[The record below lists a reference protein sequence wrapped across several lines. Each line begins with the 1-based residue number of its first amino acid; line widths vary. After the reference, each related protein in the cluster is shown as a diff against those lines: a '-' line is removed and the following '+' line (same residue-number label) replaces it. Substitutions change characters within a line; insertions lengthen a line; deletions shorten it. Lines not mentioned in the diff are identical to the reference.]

1 MTFLWIGFLCVP
13 KTKKADAVLLLLSR
27 WQDKRRFPRRGTERG
42 SEERTEPFEPFNGAR
57 KARSDERVGNCRAQ
71 GLRLAPGRR
80 RLPISAAGIA
90 AGRGG
95 SVLGRDSMVVAAKR
109 SAPEI
114 SLPHFL
120 WLYDTKKV
128 GSRQRIRDQHGGI
141 AGYAGSRSWPVP
153 ISNEKLCPERLSKNS
168 NSK

>member
-1 MTFLWIGFLCVP
+1 MTFLWFGFLCVP

-57 KARSDERVGNCRAQ
+57 KARSDE
-71 GLRLAPGRR
+71 R

-128 GSRQRIRDQHGGI
+128 GSRQRIRDQHAGI

-153 ISNEKLCPERLSKNS
+153 ISN
-168 NSK
+168 